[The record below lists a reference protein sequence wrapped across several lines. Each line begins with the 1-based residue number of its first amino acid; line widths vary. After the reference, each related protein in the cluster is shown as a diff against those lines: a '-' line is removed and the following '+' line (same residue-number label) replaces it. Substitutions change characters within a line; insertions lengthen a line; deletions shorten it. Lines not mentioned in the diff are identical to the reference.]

1 MPPWGE
7 AAEVEGQA
15 VPAGATC
22 SWARA
27 TSRALRSMSCW
38 MPRRMARCGSSR
50 SKVRV
55 AVIWLAESRFSDAL
69 ARRVSVSMLGLT
81 ENRLLGGCSVIASSS
96 DGGR

>member
-1 MPPWGE
+1 MAGL
-7 AAEVEGQA
+7 A
-15 VPAGATC
+15 AGATC

-38 MPRRMARCGSSR
+38 MPRMMARCGSSR
-50 SKVRV
+50 SKARV
-55 AVIWLAESRFSDAL
+55 AVIWLAESRCSEAL

-81 ENRLLGGCSVIASSS
+81 RKILLVGCSAWATSS